1 MDRKKWIALSF
12 ALLLCV
18 SSIVIFCNSPC
29 HDHHSPQEPIAIRRD
44 VRPIQTKEVATP
56 SVSRASQSRTAISP
70 EDVSA
75 AVAAVC
81 GHEAATANRYEARNA
96 ALCSL
101 SRCRDL
107 NADNVQALM
116 DYLRTTGG
124 ALRVEREAALKND
137 VLNLLRNQS
146 TLPDGL
152 VDLLMEMFACN
163 EQPSVVR
170 DYALQHLGALQKDD
184 FDAQRRWSCRDLF
197 VAAAKDIREPFA
209 GTALYSLAATE
220 QMSKAQETKLRR
232 LTVAACGTES
242 NPLARMSALQLA
254 GERGYR
260 EVLPIVRKQ
269 LDGARRDAVTDTWD
283 LAWNGQYQLVAVATN
298 GVFAESYSY
307 DALGRRVSTT
317 NAEGTERHVYDESWQ
332 VIADVDES
340 GSVVRAYE
348 WGEGTDQ
355 LLAVR
360 IGSRTYTAL
369 TDIQGTVWGY
379 ADAGGSVVA
388 RWTYDAWGN
397 VLLEEIAE
405 GAEGLRAVRYR
416 FQGRERSAATGLA
429 NFRMRWYDPATGR
442 WLSKDPIG
450 LGGGLNLYAFCGGD
464 AINLVDPIGWAHI
477 VTRPLD
483 ARRNKVQQA
492 LNDLLSHLNL
502 PGNIDPRHAA
512 FGAETRDNRSRAV
525 A

>member
-1 MDRKKWIALSF
+1 MKGDGLMKKRMPVLIALLAGAVATVCS
-12 ALLLCV
+12 LCRKTTQV
-18 SSIVIFCNSPC
+18 PT
-29 HDHHSPQEPIAIRRD
+29 AICRD

-56 SVSRASQSRTAISP
+56 SVSRASQSRTAVSP

-81 GHEAATANRYEARNA
+81 GHEAATADRYEARNA

-107 NADNVQALM
+107 NADDVQALM

-170 DYALQHLGALQKDD
+170 DYALQHLGALQKGDL
-184 FDAQRRWSCRDLF
+184 DAQRRWNCRDLF

-220 QMSKAQETKLRR
+220 QMSKAQETELRR

-254 GERGYR
+254 GERHYR

-269 LDGARRDAVTDTWD
+269 LDGVRRDAVTDM
-283 LAWNGQYQLVAVATN
+283 VAVGT
-298 GVFAESYSY
+298 
-307 DALGRRVSTT
+307 LG
-317 NAEGTERHVYDESWQ
+317 
-332 VIADVDES
+332 
-340 GSVVRAYE
+340 
-348 WGEGTDQ
+348 
-355 LLAVR
+355 L
-360 IGSRTYTAL
+360 
-369 TDIQGTVWGY
+369 
-379 ADAGGSVVA
+379 
-388 RWTYDAWGN
+388 
-397 VLLEEIAE
+397 
-405 GAEGLRAVRYR
+405 
-416 FQGRERSAATGLA
+416 
-429 NFRMRWYDPATGR
+429 
-442 WLSKDPIG
+442 
-450 LGGGLNLYAFCGGD
+450 LGGQDDLSRLERLKTRGGQRLRPAVET
-464 AINLVDPIGWAHI
+464 AI
-477 VTRPLD
+477 
-483 ARRNKVQQA
+483 RRIEERLKQEVK
-492 LNDLLSHLNL
+492 
-502 PGNIDPRHAA
+502 
-512 FGAETRDNRSRAV
+512 
-525 A
+525 

>member
-1 MDRKKWIALSF
+1 MENRPNTSNIVIICTNELDSLPDDAPIIAFAVDVSPSFLGVFLWSFVLACCLVLGGMGFVQLVRGVSASFRKCKKTKRNLIGKNKRMDRKKWIALSF

-56 SVSRASQSRTAISP
+56 SVSRASQSRTAVSP

-81 GHEAATANRYEARNA
+81 GHEAATADRYEARNA

-170 DYALQHLGALQKDD
+170 DYALQHLGALQKGDL
-184 FDAQRRWSCRDLF
+184 DAQRRWNCRDLF

-220 QMSKAQETKLRR
+220 QMSKAQETELRR

-254 GERGYR
+254 GERRYR

-269 LDGARRDAVTDTWD
+269 LDGVRRDAVTDM
-283 LAWNGQYQLVAVATN
+283 VAVGT
-298 GVFAESYSY
+298 
-307 DALGRRVSTT
+307 LG
-317 NAEGTERHVYDESWQ
+317 
-332 VIADVDES
+332 
-340 GSVVRAYE
+340 
-348 WGEGTDQ
+348 
-355 LLAVR
+355 L
-360 IGSRTYTAL
+360 
-369 TDIQGTVWGY
+369 
-379 ADAGGSVVA
+379 
-388 RWTYDAWGN
+388 
-397 VLLEEIAE
+397 
-405 GAEGLRAVRYR
+405 
-416 FQGRERSAATGLA
+416 
-429 NFRMRWYDPATGR
+429 
-442 WLSKDPIG
+442 
-450 LGGGLNLYAFCGGD
+450 LGGQDDLSRLERLKTRGGQRLRPAVET
-464 AINLVDPIGWAHI
+464 AI
-477 VTRPLD
+477 
-483 ARRNKVQQA
+483 RRIEERLKPEVK
-492 LNDLLSHLNL
+492 
-502 PGNIDPRHAA
+502 
-512 FGAETRDNRSRAV
+512 
-525 A
+525 